1 MRTGSC
7 FVVGAGN
14 VTARGLAPRPGD
26 LLLAA
31 DGGLDALRR
40 LGLRP
45 ACVVG
50 DMDSA
55 RGSSRGVP
63 ALRFPARKDDTDLAL
78 AVKLGR
84 RLGYRRFLLY
94 GASGGAREDHFLA
107 ALQLMGGLS
116 ARGLRL
122 SLVAPA
128 FTIHTLCNGQRI
140 FQSRPGATVS
150 VFSHSA
156 RSLGVRL
163 RGLSFGAEGLTLSHD
178 RPLGVSNQALGN
190 RFLAG
195 VREGRLMIYIEAQG
209 RTVPE

>member
-1 MRTGSC
+1 MPSGLPALPIVSC
-7 FVVGAGN
+7 
-14 VTARGLAPRPGD
+14 
-26 LLLAA
+26 
-31 DGGLDALRR
+31 LRR
-40 LGLRP
+40 RE
-45 ACVVG
+45 
-50 DMDSA
+50 
-55 RGSSRGVP
+55 
-63 ALRFPARKDDTDLAL
+63 
-78 AVKLGR
+78 
-84 RLGYRRFLLY
+84 
-94 GASGGAREDHFLA
+94 EDHFLA
-107 ALQLMGGLS
+107 ALQLGGLS
-116 ARGLRL
+116 ARFIRL

-128 FTIHTLCNGQRI
+128 FTIHTLCNEQRI